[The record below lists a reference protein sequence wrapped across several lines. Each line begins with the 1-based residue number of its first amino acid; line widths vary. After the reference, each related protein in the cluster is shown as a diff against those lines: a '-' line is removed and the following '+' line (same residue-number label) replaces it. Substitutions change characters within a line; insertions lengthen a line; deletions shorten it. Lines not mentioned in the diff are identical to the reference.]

1 MRILH
6 LADLHF
12 RESAY
17 DDCKAS
23 IDACIAE
30 HRRDPFD
37 LIAIAGDTWDG
48 PVQNSARARFNDF
61 LELIRGLADCAPVAM
76 IYGTPSHD
84 TEGSLD
90 VFEYLDTRY
99 GITMLRPGSSY
110 FLVHRPV
117 EERGE
122 IVESTHTFD
131 CAKLLLFGVPEPNK
145 KWLLANQEATGK
157 DEADL
162 AVQGSM
168 KALFLG
174 LAGMRKQHQDL
185 PCVLLY
191 HGQVRGAKTAT
202 GYTADSGIA
211 VTRDDLAMVGAD
223 YYALGDI
230 HLPQQIGDI
239 PAYYSGKL
247 YTGNWNETN
256 YKPGANVV
264 EIRDHGGIGFDGDDL
279 YPAKGKE
286 AIISRLDFPHPQR
299 IKIAGHW
306 PSEAVLP
313 SFAGKETW
321 LELTATREEAA
332 GIDTD
337 KELDALIRGGALPG
351 SKVTLNILPTET
363 VRAGD
368 ITEKKALRDKLKIQA
383 DNSGQTYPDSV
394 YAKADELER
403 EAAAHGAVLKGAH
416 LRINKLVLRGAI
428 GIWKNQKKDEVV
440 LDLDKYG
447 PGVIALVGSNGAGK
461 STILE
466 NLHPWPQL
474 LTRSG
479 KLTGHFRLKDSCR
492 DLYFTDELTGTKY
505 RAYITIRADIESG
518 AAEYYLYLDNGGTW
532 EPLPGINGRKEPYE
546 QAVNELFGS
555 MLLYLRT
562 AFQTQ
567 RPTKDSPDLSE
578 TTKGERK
585 ELFAELSGMDYLDTY
600 RSMAK
605 GNADAI
611 DSELVRIRA
620 VIEAAADV
628 DDVINRLNSEIRE
641 AVGSVKAKE
650 GSLKEIEVRG
660 LELKISLDNATRTLT
675 VLERKQSRRDDIQ
688 VSLAELSAE
697 IDRSILDMESFRR
710 AADGRKKA
718 EAEVKRI
725 EALQAE
731 YDQLKA
737 EKAKLDEAHRKALIA
752 HQEVLREIEVQRKE
766 AQAQLDTVRKGK
778 AAINQDI
785 AVLLS
790 QISKPIEDHCPT
802 CKQLLPEETRRELTE
817 TRKEAVEKLEVLKA
831 KGKASE
837 DEEKK
842 AIETLA
848 AIETPPPPEPEAFS
862 GKARMEDL
870 ESDLSLSD
878 IDDARKQVHDADLAE
893 TRIKDAEARIKSA
906 KEKQAILASEEKD
919 LTADLEALPEARVTV
934 ETVQAEYEDTR
945 IEYSDTKAE
954 IAALNATREASEK
967 SLAESE
973 RRRLAREQAQD
984 EVETKESELSDWRI
998 LEKACGPDGIQALE
1012 LDALAPSIAEV
1023 ANRLLAVQNPR
1034 YSVEFR
1040 TQKESGKGSKKKE
1053 IETFEIYIL
1062 DSETGME
1069 QEIGT
1074 LSGGEGVWIKRAI
1087 YDAFAAI
1094 RAKNTGIMFLTVFQ
1108 DETDGALDPA
1118 NRMDYLRMME
1128 AAHGESGRYQT
1139 LLITHSTE
1147 LQAMVSQV
1155 IDVWALEGRQVEG
1168 VSA

>member
-17 DDCKAS
+17 DECKAS
-23 IDACIAE
+23 IDACIEE

-61 LELIRGLADCAPVAM
+61 IELIRSLADCAPVAM
-76 IYGTPSHD
+76 IYGTPTHD

-90 VFEYLDTRY
+90 VFEQIESDY
-99 GITMLRPGSSY
+99 GVTILRPGKKH
-110 FLVHRPV
+110 FICRNFIACRDNQI
-117 EERGE
+117 EDDRA
-122 IVESTHTFD
+122 I
-131 CAKLLLFGVPEPNK
+131 LFGIPEPNK

-230 HLPQQIGDI
+230 HLPQQIGDL
-239 PAYYSGKL
+239 PAYYPGKL

-264 EIRDHGGIGFDGDDL
+264 DTWKAGVTGGSALFNLDAGVGVSV
-279 YPAKGKE
+279 E
-286 AIISRLDFPHPQR
+286 RLNFPHPQR
-299 IKIAGHW
+299 LKIAMSYGD
-306 PSEAVLP
+306 ERNGNVKDKLV
-313 SFAGKETW
+313 W
-321 LELTATREEAA
+321 LEITATKEDVAT
-332 GIDTD
+332 IDAD
-337 KELDALIRGGALPG
+337 DLLARLLSDGALPG

-368 ITEKKALRDKLKIQA
+368 IAEKKALRDKLKIQA

-403 EAAAHGAVLKGAH
+403 EAAAHGVVSKGAH
-416 LRINKLVLRGAI
+416 IRINKLVLRGAI

-440 LDLDKYG
+440 LDLDQYG

-479 KLTGHFRLKDSCR
+479 TLKDHFRLKDSCR

-505 RAYITIRADIESG
+505 RAYITIRADIASG
-518 AAEYYLYLDNGGTW
+518 SAEYYLYRDNGGTW
-532 EPLPGINGRKEPYE
+532 EPLPEINGRKEPYE

-555 MLLYLRT
+555 ILLYLRT
-562 AFQTQ
+562 AFQAQ

-600 RSMAK
+600 RTMAK
-605 GNADAI
+605 GRADAI
-611 DSELVRIRA
+611 DSELLRIRA

-641 AVGSVKAKE
+641 AVGSVKTKE
-650 GSLKEIEVRG
+650 GALKEIETRG
-660 LELKISLDNATRTLT
+660 SELKISLDNATRTLA

-688 VSLAELSAE
+688 RSLAELSAE

-725 EALQAE
+725 ESLQAV

-737 EKAKLDEAHRKALIA
+737 EKAELDEAHRKALIA

-766 AQAQLDTVRKGK
+766 AQAQLDTVRKEK

-817 TRKEAVEKLEVLKA
+817 TRKEAVEKLGALKA

-848 AIETPPPPEPEAFS
+848 AIETPPPPEPEEFS

-893 TRIKDAEARIKSA
+893 TRIRDAEARIKSA
-906 KEKQAILASEEKD
+906 KEKQAILTSEEKD
-919 LTADLEALPEARVTV
+919 LTADLEALPESRVTV
-934 ETVQAEYEDTR
+934 ETVQADYEATR
-945 IEYSDTKAE
+945 TEYSDTKAE
-954 IAALNATREASEK
+954 IAALNATREASER

-973 RRRLAREQAQD
+973 KRRLARDQAQE
-984 EVETKESELSDWRI
+984 EVGIKESELSDWRI

-1023 ANRLLAVQNPR
+1023 ANRLLAVQNQR

-1040 TQKESGKGSKKKE
+1040 TTRIGGSGSKKKQ

-1155 IDVWALEGRQVEG
+1155 IDVWALEGRQVEE
-1168 VSA
+1168 VAA

>member
-17 DDCKAS
+17 DECKAS

-61 LELIRGLADCAPVAM
+61 IDLIRGLADCAPVAM

-90 VFEYLDTRY
+90 VFETIASEY
-99 GITMLRPGSSY
+99 GIHLLRPGTLY
-110 FLVHRPV
+110 FL
-117 EERGE
+117 EGGG
-122 IVESTHTFD
+122 ISTRSEGAH
-131 CAKLLLFGVPEPNK
+131 AILFGVPEPNK

-174 LAGMRKQHQDL
+174 LAGMRKQYQDL

-239 PAYYSGKL
+239 PAYYPGKL

-256 YKPGANVV
+256 YIPGANIV
-264 EIRDHGGIGFDGDDL
+264 EIGEWDVDTTGGLFNNDIGRN
-279 YPAKGKE
+279 
-286 AIISRLDFPHPQR
+286 IVVSRLNFTHPQR
-299 IKIAGHW
+299 VKISINFDDIDQDLDANQY
-306 PSEAVLP
+306 VDR
-313 SFAGKETW
+313 ETW
-321 LELTATREEAA
+321 LEITGSRESLS
-332 GIDTD
+332 DFD
-337 KELDALIRGGALPG
+337 CDFMLSCMLKDGALPG

-394 YAKADELER
+394 YAKADEIER
-403 EAAAHGAVLKGAH
+403 EAAAHGVVSKGAH
-416 LRINKLVLRGAI
+416 IRINKLVLRGAI

-479 KLTGHFRLKDSCR
+479 TLKDHFRLKDSCR
-492 DLYFTDELTGTKY
+492 DLYFTDELTGIGY
-505 RAYITIRADIESG
+505 RALINIRADIASG
-518 AAEYYLYLDNGGTW
+518 SAEYYLYRDNGGTW

-600 RSMAK
+600 RTMAK
-605 GNADAI
+605 GRADAI

-628 DDVINRLNSEIRE
+628 DDVINRLNNEINE

-650 GSLKEIEVRG
+650 GALKEIETRG
-660 LELKISLDNATRTLT
+660 SELKINLDNATRTLA

-688 VSLAELSAE
+688 LSLAELSDE

-731 YDQLKA
+731 YDQLKE

-752 HQEVLREIEVQRKE
+752 HQEVLRKIEVQRKE
-766 AQAQLDTVRKGK
+766 AQAQLDAVRKEK
-778 AAINQDI
+778 AGINQDI

-817 TRKEAVEKLEVLKA
+817 TRKEAVEKLEALKA

-878 IDDARKQVHDADLAE
+878 INDARKQVHDADLAE

-906 KEKQAILASEEKD
+906 KEKHAILASEEKE

-934 ETVQAEYEDTR
+934 DAVQEEYEATR
-945 IEYSDTKAE
+945 TEYSDTKAE

-973 RRRLAREQAQD
+973 KRRLARDQAKE
-984 EVETKESELSDWRI
+984 EVGTKESELSDWRI

-1023 ANRLLAVQNPR
+1023 TNRLLAVQNPR

-1040 TQKESGKGSKKKE
+1040 TTRIGGSGSKKKQ

-1118 NRMDYLRMME
+1118 NRMDYLRMMK

-1155 IDVWALEGRQVEG
+1155 IDVWALEGRRVEE
-1168 VSA
+1168 VAA